1 MKTNWLSMGGVA
13 LGVSAIVSAL
23 YGESIGSSILLV
35 GMWITFGF
43 SRVVDAISAIAHK
56 QPK

>member
-1 MKTNWLSMGGVA
+1 MKTNWLSIGGVS
-13 LGVSAIVSAL
+13 LGFCAIVSAL
-23 YGESIGSSILLV
+23 YGESVASSIQLV

-43 SRVVDAISAIAHK
+43 SSVVDAISAIAHK

>member
-1 MKTNWLSMGGVA
+1 MKTNWLSASGVA
-13 LGVSAIVSAL
+13 LGVSAIVSAIL
-23 YGESIGSSILLV
+23 GESIGSSILLV

>member
-1 MKTNWLSMGGVA
+1 MKTNWLSIGAIAIGCGA
-13 LGVSAIVSAL
+13 AVSAFT
-23 YGESIGSSILLV
+23 GESIESSIQLV